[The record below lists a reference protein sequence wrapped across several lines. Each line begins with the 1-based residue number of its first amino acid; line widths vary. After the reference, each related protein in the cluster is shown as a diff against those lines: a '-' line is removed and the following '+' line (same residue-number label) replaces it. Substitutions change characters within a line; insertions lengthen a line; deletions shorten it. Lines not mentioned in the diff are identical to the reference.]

1 MFGQIDVRMG
11 KFIVSILALLFS
23 TELAAQTIGFKQSLA
38 QYTVSHRSIS
48 GFYRARDY
56 RSFWTG
62 PTAQER
68 ARLEAL
74 INALV
79 DADMHGLPKARFN
92 AEIIVSKLRAANSQS
107 ALGRLEAELTTAFLD
122 YARAVQSGLLIP
134 SEVDEEIVRKVR
146 YSKPLDLLAG
156 LEASDPQAFFK
167 SLPPQSRQY
176 VGLVKERLR
185 LERQVAAG
193 GWGQPV
199 SAKRLK
205 PEEQGAQVVLLRD
218 RLVAMGYLSRSY
230 STTYDDPLAAA
241 VARFQADHGLA
252 VTGTAN
258 KLTLEQVNVAAS
270 DRLASVLVA
279 LERERWF
286 SQPLGERH
294 ISVNL
299 TDFKAKIVD
308 FGKVTF
314 ETNSVVGAVDDDRRS
329 PEFSDTMEYMI
340 VNPSWYVPRSIVV
353 GEYLPML
360 QEDAASVEY
369 LELRDDLGNVVGRE
383 GLDFTS
389 FNEDTFPFGMRQP
402 PSPGNA
408 LGLVKF
414 MFPNRHNIYLH
425 DTPAKNLFGR
435 EVRAFSH
442 GCIRLADPFDFAYAL
457 LAAQSDAPKALF
469 QEALDTGEEVQIDL
483 VRRIPVHIIYRTAL
497 ARPEGGLEFRPDVY
511 GRDAKIWQALQS
523 QGVVMGEITG

>member
-1 MFGQIDVRMG
+1 MMGRIEFRMD
-11 KFIVSILALLFS
+11 KVMVSVLALVLS
-23 TELAAQTIGFKQSLA
+23 TELAAQSIGFKQSLA
-38 QYTVSHRSIS
+38 QYTVSERSIAK
-48 GFYRARDY
+48 FYRAREY

-68 ARLEAL
+68 ARLQAL
-74 INALV
+74 ITAFA

-92 AEIIVSKLRAANSQS
+92 AEVVLSKLRAANSQS
-107 ALGRLEAELTTAFLD
+107 ALGQLEAELTKVFLD
-122 YARAVQSGLLIP
+122 YARAVRSGLLIP

-146 YSKPLDLLAG
+146 YSKPLDLLEE
-156 LEASDPQAFFK
+156 LEASAPQAFFK

-176 VGLVKERLR
+176 MGLVKQKLR

-193 GWGQPV
+193 GWGRPV
-199 SAKRLK
+199 RATDLK
-205 PEEQGAQVVLLRD
+205 PGEQGAQVVALRH
-218 RLVAMGYLSRSY
+218 RLVAMGYLTRSY
-230 STTYDDPLAAA
+230 SSTYDRPLTAA
-241 VARFQADHGLA
+241 VARFQSDHGLA
-252 VTGTAN
+252 VTGQAN
-258 KLTLEQVNVAAS
+258 KLTLEQVNIAAS
-270 DRLASVLVA
+270 ERLASVLVA

-286 SQPLGERH
+286 NQPLGARH

-308 FGKVTF
+308 FDMVTF
-314 ETNSVVGAVDDDRRS
+314 ETNSVDGAADDDRRS
-329 PEFSDTMEYMI
+329 PEFSDTMEYMV

-369 LELRDDLGNVVGRE
+369 LELRDDLGNVVARD

-389 FNEDTFPFGMRQP
+389 FDEDTFPFGMRQP

-457 LAAQSDAPKALF
+457 LAAQSDTPKAVF
-469 QEALDTGEEVQIDL
+469 QEALDSGEEVQIDL
-483 VRRIPVHIIYRTAL
+483 ARRIPVHIIYRTAL
-497 ARPEGGLEFRPDVY
+497 ARPDGGLEFRADVY
-511 GRDAKIWQALQS
+511 GRDAKIWQALQRE
-523 QGVVMGEITG
+523 GVVMGEITG

>member
-1 MFGQIDVRMG
+1 MMGRIDFRIAKV
-11 KFIVSILALLFS
+11 LASVLAVLFS
-23 TELAAQTIGFKQSLA
+23 TELAAQAFGFKQSLA
-38 QYTVSHRSIS
+38 QYISSNRSIS

-56 RSFWTG
+56 GSFWTG
-62 PTAQER
+62 PTEQER

-74 INALV
+74 ITAFA
-79 DADMHGLPKARFN
+79 DAEMHGLPKARFN
-92 AEIIVSKLRAANSQS
+92 AETVLSKLRAANSQS
-107 ALGRLEAELTTAFLD
+107 ALGQLDAELTTAFLD

-156 LEASDPQAFFK
+156 LEASDPQVFFK

-185 LERQVAAG
+185 LERQVTAG

-241 VARFQADHGLA
+241 VSRFQADHGLA

-258 KLTLEQVNVAAS
+258 KLTLEQINVGAS

-286 SQPLGERH
+286 NQPLGERH

-340 VNPSWYVPRSIVV
+340 VNPRWYVPPSIVV

-360 QEDAASVEY
+360 Q
-369 LELRDDLGNVVGRE
+369 
-383 GLDFTS
+383 
-389 FNEDTFPFGMRQP
+389 
-402 PSPGNA
+402 
-408 LGLVKF
+408 
-414 MFPNRHNIYLH
+414 
-425 DTPAKNLFGR
+425 
-435 EVRAFSH
+435 
-442 GCIRLADPFDFAYAL
+442 
-457 LAAQSDAPKALF
+457 
-469 QEALDTGEEVQIDL
+469 
-483 VRRIPVHIIYRTAL
+483 
-497 ARPEGGLEFRPDVY
+497 
-511 GRDAKIWQALQS
+511 
-523 QGVVMGEITG
+523 